1 MKLNETERFVLLP
14 PHVTTDSTPTRPGP
28 TNSPHRVFPKKLSIT
43 VNN

>member
-28 TNSPHRVFPKKLSIT
+28 TNSPHRVFPDKKVII
-43 VNN
+43 NN